1 MKIELD
7 QVAGPCLNVQN
18 SRLLTRRS
26 HAHKMKKRSFSSG
39 ARRFVSEL
47 PSPISQRTPGEPRI
61 KSLSPATTRDGFPF
75 HAFTL
80 IELLVVIAIIAI
92 LAAMLLPALGRA
104 KLKAQ
109 GIHCMN
115 NLHQLGLGWQMYAHD
130 NNDTVLGPYPVPRL
144 TNWVNGQFDIAPDGV
159 DDKTLKN
166 SATWP
171 YIKSI
176 SAFRC
181 AADRSQLRWQGKLH
195 PRIIS
200 YSVNCFMGSPS
211 GWVTSSGKNRYRS
224 VLKTGDMTVK
234 GPTEIFTLL
243 DEHENSI
250 NDSHFAAFAD
260 LTGYSNNRWLDAPSG
275 RHGNAAGFAFADGH
289 AEIHKWR
296 GSGLDKTMSGGTTGT
311 PRPYPDLPF
320 LGPAVLTD
328 YQWITNHV
336 APPK

>member
-1 MKIELD
+1 MK
-7 QVAGPCLNVQN
+7 NV
-18 SRLLTRRS
+18 S
-26 HAHKMKKRSFSSG
+26 
-39 ARRFVSEL
+39 L
-47 PSPISQRTPGEPRI
+47 PSGTCGFDSTLRAPSTQRLACPYSEVTRSTIPVRAG
-61 KSLSPATTRDGFPF
+61 SPA

-130 NNDTVLGPYPVPRL
+130 NNDIPLGPYPDPPRHP
-144 TNWVNGQFDIAPDGV
+144 NWVNGAFDVAPDGV
-159 DDKTLKN
+159 IDKTLKD
-166 SATWP
+166 SVTWP
-171 YIKSI
+171 YMKST

-181 AADRSQLRWQGKLH
+181 AADRSQLKWQGQLM
-195 PRIIS
+195 PRVIS
-200 YSVNCFMGSPS
+200 YSINCFLGAPS
-211 GWVTSSGKNRYRS
+211 GWVTSSGGNRYRS
-224 VLKTGDMTVK
+224 VLKMGDMTVK
-234 GPTEIFTLL
+234 GPTEIYTIL

-250 NDSHFAAFAD
+250 NDSHFAPFAD
-260 LTGYSNNRWLDAPSG
+260 LTRYSNNKWLDAPSG

-296 GSGLDKTMSGGTTGT
+296 GSGLDKTMSVGAAGT

-320 LGPAVLTD
+320 LGPAVLAD
-328 YQWITNHV
+328 YQWMTNHI

>member
-1 MKIELD
+1 MKNTGF
-7 QVAGPCLNVQN
+7 A
-18 SRLLTRRS
+18 
-26 HAHKMKKRSFSSG
+26 FG
-39 ARRFVSEL
+39 ARRFV
-47 PSPISQRTPGEPRI
+47 PEPHPPLLDPTYGGSSR
-61 KSLSPATTRDGFPF
+61 KSLSSAAHPVSSPF
-75 HAFTL
+75 YAFTL

-130 NNDTVLGPYPVPRL
+130 NSDTVLGPFPDLPRHP
-144 TNWVNGQFDIAPDGV
+144 NWVDGQFDLAPAGV
-159 DDKTLKN
+159 LDKTLKD
-166 SATWP
+166 SVAWP

-181 AADRSQLRWQGKLH
+181 AADRSQLRWQGQLQ

-200 YSVNCFMGSPS
+200 YSVNCFLGAPS
-211 GWVTSSGKNRYRS
+211 GWVTSSGGNHYRS
-224 VLKTGDMTVK
+224 VLKLGDMTTK

-260 LTGYSNNRWLDAPSG
+260 LTRYSNNKWLDAPSG

-320 LGPAVLTD
+320 LGPVVLAD
-328 YQWITNHV
+328 YQWVTNHV

>member
-1 MKIELD
+1 
-7 QVAGPCLNVQN
+7 
-18 SRLLTRRS
+18 
-26 HAHKMKKRSFSSG
+26 
-39 ARRFVSEL
+39 
-47 PSPISQRTPGEPRI
+47 
-61 KSLSPATTRDGFPF
+61 
-75 HAFTL
+75 
-80 IELLVVIAIIAI
+80 
-92 LAAMLLPALGRA
+92 
-104 KLKAQ
+104 
-109 GIHCMN
+109 
-115 NLHQLGLGWQMYAHD
+115 MYAHD
-130 NNDTVLGPYPVPRL
+130 NNDAALGPYPVPRL

-181 AADRSQLRWQGKLH
+181 AADRSQLRWQGKLQ

-200 YSVNCFMGSPS
+200 YSVNCFLGSPS
-211 GWVTSSGKNRYRS
+211 GWVTSSGGNRYRS
-224 VLKTGDMTVK
+224 VLKMGDITVK

-260 LTGYSNNRWLDAPSG
+260 LTRYSNNRWLDAPSG

-320 LGPAVLTD
+320 LGPAVLMD